1 MKLRGQM
8 GWGGGGECRG
18 SLIGK
23 NDIYTLGPKKELR
36 TVIHIYSHRNVVWA
50 FLTGRSVTGNLDLW

>member
-8 GWGGGGECRG
+8 GGGEGGGGECRG
-18 SLIGK
+18 SLIRK

-36 TVIHIYSHRNVVWA
+36 TVIH
-50 FLTGRSVTGNLDLW
+50 